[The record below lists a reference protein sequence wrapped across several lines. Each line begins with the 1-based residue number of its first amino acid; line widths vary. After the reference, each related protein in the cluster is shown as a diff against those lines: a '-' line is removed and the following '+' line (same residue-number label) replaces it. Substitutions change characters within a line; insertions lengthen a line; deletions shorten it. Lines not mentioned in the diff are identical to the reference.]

1 VPVGDEGDVIPG
13 VGIVNLRGHT
23 PGRTSYLLGEGD
35 DTILFWGDTV
45 HSHAMQLR
53 RPQVAVAID
62 SDEPG
67 AVTARRKVLDV
78 ASSNRWWVGA
88 PTSRSQVSGISAA
101 IRTATAGCRSP
112 SHPSPNTSTRRHGR
126 SSERSL
132 ASATVARHRFFFAD
146 SLVQRQRVECDATQP
161 TNGVDNVA
169 SALIVAHVVDILILV
184 IPIQS
189 APPIGF
195 PA

>member
-1 VPVGDEGDVIPG
+1 MIPG

-23 PGRTSYLLGEGD
+23 PGRTGYLLGEGD

-45 HSHAMQLR
+45 HSHTVQLR
-53 RPQVAVAID
+53 RPQVAVATD

-126 SSERSL
+126 SR
-132 ASATVARHRFFFAD
+132 D
-146 SLVQRQRVECDATQP
+146 
-161 TNGVDNVA
+161 
-169 SALIVAHVVDILILV
+169 
-184 IPIQS
+184 
-189 APPIGF
+189 
-195 PA
+195 